1 MRGTCFAKRFF
12 FPILCTEE
20 VVPRQQFE
28 LSIQAAIGAKVIA
41 RDNVKAFRKDVT
53 AGLYGGEP
61 SSPSHKTLHPE
72 RYLSINHFP
81 G

>member
-1 MRGTCFAKRFF
+1 MIP
-12 FPILCTEE
+12 FPISRTEE

-41 RDNVKAFRKDVT
+41 RENVKAFRKDVT

-61 SSPSHKTLHPE
+61 SSPSSHKTLHPGCA
-72 RYLSINHFP
+72 RSTNHIR

>member
-1 MRGTCFAKRFF
+1 MLNNLIFSALRA
-12 FPILCTEE
+12 EE

-53 AGLYGGEP
+53 AGLYGGETSSSHLTLDPEYVP
-61 SSPSHKTLHPE
+61 ST
-72 RYLSINHFP
+72 NHIH